1 MTEYVELKM
10 GSRQTPG
17 FFLLSLIPSLQP
29 TYTEVIFTLVLEL
42 VKMELV

>member
-17 FFLLSLIPSLQP
+17 FFLFPLILSLQP
-29 TYTEVIFTLVLEL
+29 IYTVVILTWVLEL
-42 VKMELV
+42 VEMELV